1 MDYKIFLGIIKPDKI
16 SSWKENDDP
25 FAILDNTKDI
35 KGINWIEF
43 LHAAPN
49 IFTDE
54 VQVDWGSFAYKATKD
69 QIKRLIEEHKAEIDD
84 LDDLPDENLG
94 AVFIE
99 MS

>member
-1 MDYKIFLGIIKPDKI
+1 MDYKILLGIIKPDKI

-25 FAILDNTKDI
+25 FDILDNTKDI

-43 LHAAPN
+43 LHAAHN

-69 QIKRLIEEHKAEIDD
+69 QIK
-84 LDDLPDENLG
+84 G
-94 AVFIE
+94 
-99 MS
+99 S